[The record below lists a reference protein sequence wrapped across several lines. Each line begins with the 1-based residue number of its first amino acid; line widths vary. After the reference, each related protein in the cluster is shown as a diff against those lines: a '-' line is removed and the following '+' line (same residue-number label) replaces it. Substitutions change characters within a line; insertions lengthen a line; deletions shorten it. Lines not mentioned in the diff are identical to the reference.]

1 MDEALQHSN
10 RCRELLG
17 GGLLTDALAY
27 CSAQRVEPPHDLA
40 KPDSASAI
48 DAQDFVT
55 QMLGDYGWWVKRL
68 KIRAVREAE
77 TLRIRQGLSALHR

>member
-17 GGLLTDALAY
+17 DGLLADALAY
-27 CSAQRVEPPHDLA
+27 CSVQRVEPPHDLA
-40 KPDSASAI
+40 RPEALNGH
-48 DAQDFVT
+48 DAHDFVT